1 MKMKDQYLPCLVN
14 QVIKVADITQAP
26 DREALYR
33 KIFTFLA
40 QLDFQKTNPEVIGET
55 FAILKTHLK
64 NDDPYYEVRKYYNML
79 LMDMSESIEE
89 HIRSHE
95 YPFYQA
101 VKYAV
106 IGNIIDF
113 NPIYN
118 RTMDEIMKFINDAEH
133 LDFTINHVEALQ
145 KDIQE
150 AKTLLY
156 LGDNCGE
163 ICLDKLL
170 IKQIKKENP
179 NLKVYFGVR
188 GAAVVNDSIEADAYD
203 VGIDEYATIISNGDY
218 ALGTVLERTSE
229 TFRKVFE
236 SADVVI
242 AKGQA
247 NYECLSEY
255 EKKKIY
261 FLLMV
266 KCQVIANDIGVAT
279 NSLVCLNKNM

>member
-1 MKMKDQYLPCLVN
+1 MKMKDQCLPCLVN

-26 DREALYR
+26 DREESYK
-33 KIFTFLA
+33 KIFAFLA
-40 QLDFQKTNPEVIGET
+40 QMDFQKTNPEVIGET
-55 FAILKTHLK
+55 FAILKEHLK
-64 NDDPYYEVRKYYNML
+64 NDDPYYEVRKYYNTL

-89 HIRSHE
+89 HIGSDE

-118 RTMDEIMKFINDAEH
+118 RTMEEIMKFINDAEH
-133 LDFTINHVEALQ
+133 LAFTINHVEALQ

-170 IKQIKKENP
+170 IKQMKKENP

-188 GAAVVNDSIEADAYD
+188 GAAVVNDSVEADAYD

-261 FLLMV
+261 FLLMA
-266 KCQVIANDIGVAT
+266 KCQVIANDIGVGT

>member
-1 MKMKDQYLPCLVN
+1 MKMKDQCLPCLVN

-55 FAILKTHLK
+55 FAILKSHLK

-89 HIRSHE
+89 HIGSDE

-118 RTMDEIMKFINDAEH
+118 RTMEEIMKFINDAEH

-188 GAAVVNDSIEADAYD
+188 GAAVVNDSVEADAYD
-203 VGIDEYATIISNGDY
+203 VGIDEYAAIISNGDN

-229 TFRKVFE
+229 AFRKIFE

-261 FLLMV
+261 FLLMA
-266 KCQVIANDIGVAT
+266 KCQVIANDIGVGT

>member
-1 MKMKDQYLPCLVN
+1 MKMKDQCLPCLVN

-55 FAILKTHLK
+55 FAILKSHLK

-89 HIRSHE
+89 HIGSDE

-118 RTMDEIMKFINDAEH
+118 RTMVEIMKFINDAEH
-133 LDFTINHVEALQ
+133 LAFTINHVKALQ

-188 GAAVVNDSIEADAYD
+188 GAAVVNDSVEADAYD
-203 VGIDEYATIISNGDY
+203 VGIDEYAAIISNGDY

-229 TFRKVFE
+229 AFRKIFE

-261 FLLMV
+261 FLLMA
-266 KCQVIANDIGVAT
+266 KCQVIANDIGVGT